1 MRFITSAVLM
11 LCMLAHPS
19 SAQQLFTAAPT
30 SAQLEASEILV
41 VDIRTPEEWIETGVL
56 PDALLLTFDNPVQFL
71 SQLEPH
77 LQPGQPVALICRT
90 GSRTARAAQLIAA
103 ELDQPV
109 IDLAGGMFRL
119 MRSGYSPQPPT
130 RAQGCNLC

>member
-1 MRFITSAVLM
+1 MRHIILAVLL
-11 LCMLAHPS
+11 LCLQAHPS
-19 SAQQLFTAAPT
+19 SAQQIFTAAPT
-30 SAQLEASEILV
+30 STQLEESEVLV

-56 PDALLLTFDNPVQFL
+56 PDALLVTFDNPVQFL
-71 SQLEPH
+71 SQLKPH
-77 LQPGQPVALICRT
+77 LKPGQPVALICRT

-119 MRSGYSPQPPT
+119 MRSGYVPHPPT
-130 RAQGCNLC
+130 RAQGCDLC